1 LVIMAQEKN
10 TLLRVVVPV
19 VLLLGA
25 IGVAF
30 AVFRTSGSSTQQSS
44 AQTAQPAPTT
54 PSGQP
59 SDTVTAQQPAP
70 QQASGISQPA
80 DTNAATTTDGAA
92 KAAET
97 AATNAAQPVAAGE
110 VPTLRALIHPYPPG
124 TTSLPLGS
132 LEKDA
137 PGAMQLEFSAGG
149 AGVKSIRLRD
159 YFESIT
165 KDTHTLVQSELT
177 PPSGTIF
184 SAMAPFAAL
193 NLHVISPAATG
204 EKPRV
209 QEIALYGYAD
219 GTVWLPTPFKPG
231 EFTATIVDEANQPV
245 LRLTRRWLVGD
256 GSGMQGQGALKLEQQ
271 IENLSSTPLTVRW
284 FQTGPIDMPHEAKGY
299 GGDKRKVRFG
309 YMLPA
314 NLEPTRSVV
323 MAGEYDIPHQTLV
336 GSRDKAGS
344 LLMPLDHLL
353 DPFNLDDYQKLLR
366 QPPVWPNRTSIDEKH
381 ELVWL
386 SMSNRYFGMMCFPA
400 VDPAATGE
408 AKTLSWIGAVNRI
421 AVGEAKAESV
431 ALRLDSKPIT
441 IAAGKAADL
450 SLAMY
455 AGPLD
460 TSEMNVDPLRKSMN
474 AAGAVIYNFGGPCGP
489 CTFSWLTHGL
499 LGLLHVLHDYVFRDW
514 SLAIVMLV
522 VIVRTILHPVT
533 KWSQIRMAR
542 FGKQMSAIAPKQKEL
557 QEKYKDD
564 SKRLQA
570 ETARLWREEGISP
583 TGMLGCIPMFL
594 QMPVWIALYAT
605 LFFAVELRHQPA
617 FYGVVQAILPQGTTF
632 WRFLGDLSE
641 PDRFIYFGKY
651 FDIPLISGLLGPI
664 HSINV
669 LPLVLGVVFFIQQKY
684 LTPPM
689 ATQMTPEQELQQKMM
704 KWMMVVLFPLFMY
717 NAPSGLAIYFIANST
732 LGILESKWIRHQ
744 MDSKGLLDLDKMKAE
759 RAAKRKPGQEGF
771 LERMQRIAEDQQ
783 KNRTKSAYNQP
794 KKK

>member
-1 LVIMAQEKN
+1 MAQEKN
-10 TLLRVVVPV
+10 TLLRVVVPL

-25 IGVAF
+25 IGVAL
-30 AVFRTSGSSTQQSS
+30 AVFRTAGSATPAQS
-44 AQTAQPAPTT
+44 AQTAPNTPATSTPVEGQTT
-54 PSGQP
+54 PVQ
-59 SDTVTAQQPAP
+59 
-70 QQASGISQPA
+70 
-80 DTNAATTTDGAA
+80 TTDGT
-92 KAAET
+92 KASEAVPAGTTASSET
-97 AATNAAQPVAAGE
+97 GTTGAAQGALAGAGTTPLAQTGAP
-110 VPTLRALIHPYPPG
+110 VPTLRALIHPFPAG
-124 TTSLPLGS
+124 TTSLALGS
-132 LEKDA
+132 LEKDSPA
-137 PGAMQLEFSAGG
+137 AMQLEFSAGG

-165 KDTHTLVQSELT
+165 KETHTLVQSELT
-177 PPSGTIF
+177 PPSDAIF
-184 SAMAPFAAL
+184 SAMSPFAAL
-193 NLHVISPAATG
+193 NMHVISPGVPG

-209 QEIALYGYAD
+209 QEISLYGYTD

-245 LRLTRRWLVGD
+245 LRVTRRWLVGD
-256 GSGMQGQGALKLEQQ
+256 ASGMQGQGALKLEQQ
-271 IENLSSTPLTVRW
+271 IENVSSIPLTVRW

-309 YMLPA
+309 YLLPP

-323 MAGEYDIPHQTLV
+323 MAGEYDIPHQSLV
-336 GSRDKAGS
+336 GGRDANGS
-344 LLMPLDHLL
+344 LLMPLDHVLEPL
-353 DPFNLDDYQKLLR
+353 NLDDYERLLR
-366 QPPVWPNRTSIDEKH
+366 QPPVWPNSTSLEEKH

-400 VDPAATGE
+400 VAPTATGE

-421 AVGEAKAESV
+421 AVGPDKAESV
-431 ALRLDSKPIT
+431 ALRLDSKPIA
-441 IAAGKAADL
+441 IAPGARADL

-460 TSEMNVDPLRKSMN
+460 TSEMNVDPLRTSMN
-474 AAGAVIYNFGGPCGP
+474 TAGAVIYNFGGPCGP

-499 LGLLHVLHDYVFRDW
+499 LGLLHVLHDYAFRDW
-514 SLAIVMLV
+514 SLAIIMLV

-542 FGKQMSAIAPKQKEL
+542 FGKQMSAIGPKQKEL

-564 SKRLQA
+564 PKRLQA

-583 TGMLGCIPMFL
+583 AGMLGCIPMFL

-605 LFFAVELRHQPA
+605 LFFAVELRHEPA
-617 FYGVVQAILPQGTTF
+617 FYGVVQAILPQGSTF

-641 PDRFIYFGKY
+641 PDRLIYFGKY

-669 LPLVLGVVFFIQQKY
+669 LPIVLGVVFFIQQKY

-689 ATQMTPEQELQQKMM
+689 TTQMTPEQELQQKMM

-732 LGILESKWIRHQ
+732 LGILESKWIRQQ

-771 LERMQRIAEDQQ
+771 LERMQRIAEEQQ
-783 KNRTKSAYNQP
+783 KNRQKQQYNQP